1 MSTRKL
7 ILTALVCGLAILL
20 AGGIKLFQ
28 VAADDK
34 QVEVLSFGDTA
45 TLGDMTVAV
54 LAIDASADATSV
66 TVTMTGVDLAEGAAS
81 GWRMLADGKVS
92 EPLENKVSEP
102 LENKVSE
109 PSQQGQTCGS
119 VSASKVTRCV
129 VRFAAADSAPTIAY
143 VRAGEQRQWAGD

>member
-28 VAADDK
+28 VANDNK
-34 QVEVLSFGDTA
+34 QVEVLAFGDTA
-45 TLGDMTVAV
+45 TLGDMTVSV
-54 LAIDASADATSV
+54 LAIDTSVDATSV
-66 TVTMTGVDLAEGAAS
+66 TVTMTGVDLADGATS
-81 GWRMLADGKVS
+81 GWRMLADGRVS
-92 EPLENKVSEP
+92 EPVE
-102 LENKVSE
+102 
-109 PSQQGQTCGS
+109 SQPNGQSQNCRS
-119 VSASKVTRCV
+119 VSAVATTRCV